1 MQTVPMIR
9 AGMLGLALAI
19 PALATPALAET
30 PLPFDPLPL
39 DLGGAYTLTDQNGE
53 SYTQV
58 DPQGRPQLLF
68 FGYVNC
74 QEICSAVFP
83 MMVEVVAEIEAQGM
97 EITPVM
103 ITVDPVRDTVDTM
116 GPKLAKFHPEFVGLT
131 GTEAELQV
139 AYDAY
144 SIEKEEVFVDP
155 EFGPVYAHGSF
166 VYLLDAQGKFLT
178 LVPPIV
184 TPAQAAGIVA
194 KYTRELG

>member
-1 MQTVPMIR
+1 MMIR
-9 AGMLGLALAI
+9 TALLSLAM
-19 PALATPALAET
+19 ATPAVAET
-30 PLPFDPLPL
+30 PLPFD
-39 DLGGAYTLTDQNGE
+39 LGGEYTLTNQHGE
-53 SYTQV
+53 RYTQA
-58 DPQGRPQLLF
+58 DPDGKPQLLF

-83 MMVEVVAEIEAQGM
+83 MMAEVVNEIDAQGM
-97 EITPVM
+97 DITPVM
-103 ITVDPVRDTVDTM
+103 ITVDPMRDTVDTM
-116 GPKLAKFHPEFVGLT
+116 GPKLAEHHPDFVGLT

-166 VYLLDAQGKFLT
+166 VYLLDAEGKFLT

-184 TPAQAAGIVA
+184 TPQQAADIVA
-194 KYTRELG
+194 KYTKDLS

>member
-1 MQTVPMIR
+1 MIR
-9 AGMLGLALAI
+9 ATLLSLAM
-19 PALATPALAET
+19 ATPALAET
-30 PLPFDPLPL
+30 PLPFD
-39 DLGGAYTLTDQNGE
+39 LGGEYTLTNQHGE
-53 SYTQV
+53 PYTQE
-58 DPQGRPQLLF
+58 DPRGLPQLLF

-83 MMVEVVAEIEAQGM
+83 MMADVVAEIEAQGM
-97 EITPVM
+97 AITPVM
-103 ITVDPVRDTVDTM
+103 ITVDPVRDTVETM
-116 GPKLAKFHPEFVGLT
+116 GPKLAEYHPDFIGLT

-184 TPAQAAGIVA
+184 TPQQAAGIVA

>member
-1 MQTVPMIR
+1 MMIR
-9 AGMLGLALAI
+9 TALLSLAM
-19 PALATPALAET
+19 ATPAVAET
-30 PLPFDPLPL
+30 PLPF
-39 DLGGAYTLTDQNGE
+39 DLGGAYTLTNQHGE
-53 SYTQV
+53 RYTQA
-58 DPQGRPQLLF
+58 DPDGKPQLLF

-83 MMVEVVAEIEAQGM
+83 MMAEVVNEIEAQGM
-97 EITPVM
+97 DITPVM

-116 GPKLAKFHPEFVGLT
+116 GPKLAEHHPDFVGLT

-166 VYLLDAQGKFLT
+166 VYLLDAEGKFLT

-184 TPAQAAGIVA
+184 TPQQAADIVA
-194 KYTRELG
+194 KYTKDLS

>member
-1 MQTVPMIR
+1 MRSPVRPAMMIR
-9 AGMLGLALAI
+9 TALLSLAM
-19 PALATPALAET
+19 ATPAVAET
-30 PLPFDPLPL
+30 PLPF
-39 DLGGAYTLTDQNGE
+39 DLGGAYTLTNQHGE
-53 SYTQV
+53 RYTQA
-58 DPQGRPQLLF
+58 DPDGKPQLLF

-83 MMVEVVAEIEAQGM
+83 MMAEVVNEIDAQGM
-97 EITPVM
+97 DITPVM

-116 GPKLAKFHPEFVGLT
+116 GPKLAEHHPDFVGLT

-166 VYLLDAQGKFLT
+166 VYLLDAEGKFLT

-184 TPAQAAGIVA
+184 TPQQAADIVA
-194 KYTRELG
+194 KYTKDLS

>member
-1 MQTVPMIR
+1 MIR
-9 AGMLGLALAI
+9 AAFMSLAM
-19 PALATPALAET
+19 ATPALAET
-30 PLPFDPLPL
+30 PLPFD
-39 DLGGAYTLTDQNGE
+39 LGGDYTLTNQHGE
-53 SYTQV
+53 RYTQT
-58 DPQGRPQLLF
+58 DPMGKPQLLF

-83 MMVEVVAEIEAQGM
+83 MMAEVVSEIEAQGM

-116 GPKLAKFHPEFVGLT
+116 GDRLAAHHPDFVGLT

-166 VYLLDAQGKFLT
+166 VYLLDADGKFLT

-184 TPAQAAGIVA
+184 SPQQAASIVA
-194 KYTRELG
+194 KYTKDLG

>member
-1 MQTVPMIR
+1 MRSPVRPAMMIR
-9 AGMLGLALAI
+9 TALLSLAM
-19 PALATPALAET
+19 ATPAVAET
-30 PLPFDPLPL
+30 PLPFD
-39 DLGGAYTLTDQNGE
+39 LGGEYTLTNQHGE
-53 SYTQV
+53 RYTQA
-58 DPQGRPQLLF
+58 DPDGKPQLLF

-83 MMVEVVAEIEAQGM
+83 MMAEVVNEIDAQGM
-97 EITPVM
+97 DITPVM
-103 ITVDPVRDTVDTM
+103 ITVDPMRDTVDTM
-116 GPKLAKFHPEFVGLT
+116 GPKLAEHHPDFVGLT

-166 VYLLDAQGKFLT
+166 VYLLDAEGKFLT

-184 TPAQAAGIVA
+184 TPQQAADIVA
-194 KYTRELG
+194 KYTKDLS

>member
-1 MQTVPMIR
+1 MIR
-9 AGMLGLALAI
+9 AALISLAMAA
-19 PALATPALAET
+19 PAVAET
-30 PLPFDPLPL
+30 PLPFD
-39 DLGGAYTLTDQNGE
+39 LGGDYTLTNQHGD
-53 SYTQV
+53 SYTQA
-58 DPQGRPQLLF
+58 DPDGKPQLLF

-83 MMVEVVAEIEAQGM
+83 MMADVVTEIEAQGM
-97 EITPVM
+97 DITPVM
-103 ITVDPVRDTVDTM
+103 ITVDPIRDTVDTM
-116 GPKLAKFHPEFVGLT
+116 GEKLALHHPDFIGLT

-139 AYDAY
+139 AYDAF

-166 VYLLDAQGKFLT
+166 IYLLDPDGTFLT

-194 KYTRELG
+194 KYTKDLS

>member
-9 AGMLGLALAI
+9 AAMLGLALAI

-116 GPKLAKFHPEFVGLT
+116 GPKLAEFHPEFVGLT

>member
-1 MQTVPMIR
+1 MIR
-9 AGMLGLALAI
+9 RALIWAGMSLAAMAAPI
-19 PALATPALAET
+19 TAET
-30 PLPFDPLPL
+30 PLPFD
-39 DLGGAYTLTDQNGE
+39 LGGAYQLTNQHGE
-53 SYTQV
+53 AYSEV
-58 DPQGRPQLLF
+58 DPQGKPQLLF

-83 MMVEVVAEIEAQGM
+83 MMAEVVAATEAAGV

-116 GPKLAKFHPEFVGLT
+116 GPRLAEFHPDFIGLT
-131 GTEAELQV
+131 GDDAQLQV
-139 AYDAY
+139 AYDAF

-155 EFGPVYAHGSF
+155 EYGPVYAHGSF

-184 TPAQAAGIVA
+184 TPAQAAGIISQYVNGA
-194 KYTRELG
+194 G

>member
-1 MQTVPMIR
+1 MKALSMIR
-9 AGMLGLALAI
+9 AAALGLAMAS
-19 PALATPALAET
+19 PAMAET
-30 PLPFDPLPL
+30 PLPFD
-39 DLGGAYTLTDQNGE
+39 LGGDYALTNQHGE

-83 MMVEVVAEIEAQGM
+83 MMADVVAEIEAQGM

-116 GPKLAKFHPEFVGLT
+116 GPKLAEFHPEFVGLT

-184 TPAQAAGIVA
+184 TPQQAAGIVA
-194 KYTRELG
+194 KYTKELG

>member
-1 MQTVPMIR
+1 MIR
-9 AGMLGLALAI
+9 ATLLSLAM
-19 PALATPALAET
+19 ATPALAESA
-30 PLPFDPLPL
+30 LPFDPLPF
-39 DLGGAYTLTDQNGE
+39 DLGGDYALTDQTGAP
-53 SYTQV
+53 YTQA

-83 MMVEVVAEIEAQGM
+83 MMADVVAEIEAQGM

-103 ITVDPVRDTVDTM
+103 ITIDPVRDTVDTM
-116 GPKLAKFHPEFVGLT
+116 GPKLAAFHPNFVGLT

-166 VYLLDAQGKFLT
+166 VYLLDAEGTFLT

-184 TPAQAAGIVA
+184 TPQQAAGIVA
-194 KYTRELG
+194 KYTKELG